1 MVFKISEF
9 SDDLLA
15 SIEKL
20 DNWPAKVKLM
30 QTNWIGESKGLEF
43 AFKAVN
49 APDGFDKIEVYT
61 TSRILCLGHLL

>member
-1 MVFKISEF
+1 MAEAGDLEQLLKEELAMVLKFRV

-30 QTNWIGESKGLEF
+30 QKIG
-43 AFKAVN
+43 
-49 APDGFDKIEVYT
+49 
-61 TSRILCLGHLL
+61 

>member
-49 APDGFDKIEVYT
+49 APVSYT
-61 TSRILCLGHLL
+61 HLRAHET